1 MYYMNELMALIFS
14 IIGLV
19 IILIFLK
26 KGYIQRI
33 PFLLGAYGCLVA
45 SNAFTVI
52 EGFLLYDAFNML
64 EHLSY
69 LASGIFLVAA
79 IVQYKKRDTPWDRQS
94 PS

>member
-1 MYYMNELMALIFS
+1 MYQMNEVMALLFS

-33 PFLLGAYGCLVA
+33 PFLLAAYGCIVA
-45 SNAFTVI
+45 SNTFTVI
-52 EGFLLYDAFNML
+52 EGFLLYDIFNMC
-64 EHLSY
+64 EHLSD
-69 LASGIFLVAA
+69 LASGIFMVAA
-79 IVQYKKRDTPWDRQS
+79 IVHYKKRDTQWNRQP